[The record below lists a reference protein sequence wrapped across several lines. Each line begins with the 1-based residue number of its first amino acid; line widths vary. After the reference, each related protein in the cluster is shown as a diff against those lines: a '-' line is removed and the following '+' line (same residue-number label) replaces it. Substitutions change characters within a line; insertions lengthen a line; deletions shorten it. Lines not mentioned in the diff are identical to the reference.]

1 MFAKNLGMT
10 VIGTAS
16 TEDGIQL
23 VKDAG
28 AHHVF
33 NHRSEGYLDQIKVFN
48 IPFVSAMN
56 SIMICTRN
64 G

>member
-16 TEDGIQL
+16 TEDGKKL
-23 VKDAG
+23 VKEAG

-33 NHRSEGYLDQIKVFN
+33 NHRSEDYLNKIKV
-48 IPFVSAMN
+48 
-56 SIMICTRN
+56 
-64 G
+64 